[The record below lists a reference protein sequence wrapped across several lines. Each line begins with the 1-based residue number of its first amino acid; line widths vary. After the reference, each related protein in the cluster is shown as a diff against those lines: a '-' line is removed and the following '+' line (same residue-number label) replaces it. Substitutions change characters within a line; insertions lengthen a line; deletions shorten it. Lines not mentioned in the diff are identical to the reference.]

1 MWVAGYQTGEEVAI
15 GKKAIYIAGGGLG
28 LQAMNFDGTLRWTCP
43 IGSTDQCCPAIS
55 QDEDGHEVIYLYG
68 ISYEDGVGM
77 AGFFAVD
84 ENAPGANVDLYNPL
98 PDYFFPKCLVNGI
111 RWSCPTREIQSRA
124 AIAADGSIFVTSL
137 SGGTP
142 SGFLYKFTPQLAV
155 AWQFPLPKGSSDNG
169 PAIGPDGTVYACSG
183 DNYLYAV
190 TSAGALK
197 WKYKLGNLGRS
208 PVVGNP
214 SDGGAVYV
222 STINGTLSA
231 INPTTGRKIW
241 SVSLGKFSGVA
252 AVDNSRQTVYCMGQ
266 NAFYAYGFNGTRK
279 WQIPAAGFRAKP
291 AIGGD
296 GTVYTCWGGAL
307 RAISASGTV
316 LWSRDIGT
324 NTAPVI
330 DLERTLYVPVGGYR
344 GLAAIRDDATAQPSV
359 YYIEPRPNP
368 VAVGEGCRLVAA
380 GVNAAVNPIA
390 QVDFYLDNGDGQFDP
405 AVDSLLGTA
414 TASTP
419 ESPYVWPLDV
429 AAGTLPVGSHT
440 VFAVATESDTGT
452 KSNVVSRI
460 VTQE

>member
-1 MWVAGYQTGEEVAI
+1 MFSRSRITLVVWIAAVATALAVQTATVHAQPADTPWPMWGQNAQRTSVGLQGPSKNDLMWVAGYQTGEEVAI
-15 GKKAIYIAGGGLG
+15 GKKAIYIAGGGG

-68 ISYEDGVGM
+68 ISYEDGVGK

-84 ENAPGANVDLYNPL
+84 ENAPGAYVDLYNPL

-124 AIAADGSIFVTSL
+124 AIAADGSIFVTEL
-137 SGGTP
+137 AAGTP
-142 SGFLYKFTPQLAV
+142 SGVLYKFAPDLTK
-155 AWQFPLPKGSSDNG
+155 AWQFPLPKGDTANG
-169 PAIGPDGTVYACSG
+169 PAIGPDGTIYACAR

-190 TSAGALK
+190 TSAGTLK
-197 WKYKLGNLGRS
+197 WKCKLASSGRS
-208 PVVGNP
+208 PVVGDP
-214 SDGGAVYV
+214 SVGGAVYV
-222 STINGTLSA
+222 SDAGGTLSA
-231 INPTTGRKIW
+231 INPATGRKIW
-241 SVSLGKFSGVA
+241 SVSLGKISGLA

-266 NAFYAYGFNGTRK
+266 NAFYAYRFNGTRK
-279 WQIPAAGFRAKP
+279 WQIPAVANLAKP

-330 DLERTLYVPVGGYR
+330 DLEKTLYVPVGGYR

-368 VAVGEGCRLVAA
+368 VAVGEDLSIGLPREL
-380 GVNAAVNPIA
+380 
-390 QVDFYLDNGDGQFDP
+390 
-405 AVDSLLGTA
+405 
-414 TASTP
+414 TP
-419 ESPYVWPLDV
+419 
-429 AAGTLPVGSHT
+429 
-440 VFAVATESDTGT
+440 
-452 KSNVVSRI
+452 R
-460 VTQE
+460 